1 MVSKTS
7 HYSDISVFT
16 VQSTTCRKT
25 RTLHKTVH
33 LHANSKQ
40 MVYRKNIINN
50 IFLVTYSPSWLK
62 WRVTFLEEYAVINIQ
77 HALKNTDQNSNK
89 IIWRERIKY
98 SSIDI
103 DITKGD
109 DYIIIYCLLV
119 LFVILFWILKNG
131 DNNGKVQITSFV

>member
-1 MVSKTS
+1 MMKVAYKLALKEEFLKKNENILIREFDLTSLKQQIVLVRNVGLKESPNQSSNGIQIFMVSKTS

-40 MVYRKNIINN
+40 MVYDKNIVNN

-62 WRVTFLEEYAVINIQ
+62 WRVTFLEEYAVINI
-77 HALKNTDQNSNK
+77 HPKHTNQNSN
-89 IIWRERIKY
+89 
-98 SSIDI
+98 
-103 DITKGD
+103 
-109 DYIIIYCLLV
+109 
-119 LFVILFWILKNG
+119 
-131 DNNGKVQITSFV
+131 